1 MICLKHSS
9 ICPFFTWLVQQA
21 IVHFLQVL
29 RDDKGQVSV
38 SRFVLDVF
46 YTHSYVLA
54 EFILKNSRPLRILS
68 YCCFCNNIFGL
79 LRARIEHSNPD
90 GTIGRDDI
98 KGGLDNNGSGG
109 GEDVVE
115 VGEVEPAVACS
126 TLARF

>member
-1 MICLKHSS
+1 M
-9 ICPFFTWLVQQA
+9 
-21 IVHFLQVL
+21 
-29 RDDKGQVSV
+29 

-54 EFILKNSRPLRILS
+54 EFILKDSRPVRILR
-68 YCCFCNNIFGL
+68 YCCFCNETFWLAHIVH
-79 LRARIEHSNPD
+79 RNPD
-90 GTIGRDDI
+90 GTVGRDDV
-98 KGGLDNNGSGG
+98 KGGLDNNGSRG

>member
-1 MICLKHSS
+1 MIRME
-9 ICPFFTWLVQQA
+9 
-21 IVHFLQVL
+21 QVL
-29 RDDKGQVSV
+29 RNDKG
-38 SRFVLDVF
+38 FVIDAF
-46 YTHSYVLA
+46 DTRSYVLA
-54 EFILKNSRPLRILS
+54 EFILKDSRPLRILR
-68 YCCFCNNIFGL
+68 YCCFYNNIFWP
-79 LRARIEHSNPD
+79 AHIEHSNPD